1 MRLQEIN
8 EECKKRLEPLVT
20 EDMSADEYYALIGKI
35 LESVTKTI
43 WLHGSAKIR
52 NFSSF
57 TEEDWTALG
66 LHENAK
72 IAREQRLVREHS
84 QKSKENGTLPYLSK
98 ANA

>member
-1 MRLQEIN
+1 MDLKKIN

-20 EDMSADEYYALIGKI
+20 ETMPAEEYHALIGET
-35 LESVTKTI
+35 LESITGTK
-43 WLHGSAKIR
+43 WLRGSARIR

-72 IAREQRLVREHS
+72 IAREQRLIREHS
-84 QKSKENGTLPYLSK
+84 QKNKENGTLPNLPK